1 MLNTVTLPIGETITL
16 TYSPCNSM
24 LPSTIGDTLFSYS
37 YSEDCKSGLL
47 SSVIDPNSNVWTYTY
62 NDPMFRLTNFATPL
76 TTASY
81 TDSNTY
87 TYTPTSFDSK
97 MTFNGGNSVYESLY
111 TADTLGRIVLTQQ
124 GYNSTQY
131 TTVQVGYN
139 TDGLQTTQSEPFL
152 SAAGTKG
159 TGLTNATFTYDSL
172 ARPIKIVGTNGQTQT
187 IAYNGRD
194 ILTTMGGYITQT
206 EVNGLGWVTSVCE
219 VTSIAGSG
227 PCGQDNAQT
236 GFLTTYTYNA
246 DGRVMQVVHNAN
258 TTSPQTI
265 SLTYDGIGRVLTVT
279 RPENG
284 QIKYTWDHDP
294 TGTCPETYTG
304 SIVRLDDAAGNVS
317 CETFDIQ
324 GRLLT
329 EIYPSGPNAA
339 ATPSKTY
346 VYDTDATF
354 TCPNGANQKDR
365 LAEMYAGPS
374 TAKLTDTGYC
384 YSKRGDLTDVF
395 EVTSHS
401 GGYFHTQAT
410 YWPDGSINTLSGVP
424 GISTAFTYT
433 PAYAW
438 GNTVTGPGG
447 TLISGVTS
455 NNGVLPTTVT
465 YGSGDT
471 DAFNLDSK
479 LNFSG
484 LTSVIGGQTVSTTW
498 TLNANT
504 TPKTLTVTNPSDSVN
519 GTQTWTYGYD
529 ALIRMTSAK
538 CVNGANNE
546 YGQTFSYDILGNMK
560 KNIPTGFTGQKWTP
574 TYNLSTNQMTGSTSA
589 GTSSC
594 FHLIIC

>member
-258 TTSPQTI
+258 TTSPLHRMSRQN
-265 SLTYDGIGRVLTVT
+265 RN
-279 RPENG
+279 P
-284 QIKYTWDHDP
+284 
-294 TGTCPETYTG
+294 
-304 SIVRLDDAAGNVS
+304 
-317 CETFDIQ
+317 
-324 GRLLT
+324 
-329 EIYPSGPNAA
+329 
-339 ATPSKTY
+339 
-346 VYDTDATF
+346 
-354 TCPNGANQKDR
+354 
-365 LAEMYAGPS
+365 
-374 TAKLTDTGYC
+374 
-384 YSKRGDLTDVF
+384 
-395 EVTSHS
+395 
-401 GGYFHTQAT
+401 
-410 YWPDGSINTLSGVP
+410 
-424 GISTAFTYT
+424 
-433 PAYAW
+433 
-438 GNTVTGPGG
+438 
-447 TLISGVTS
+447 
-455 NNGVLPTTVT
+455 
-465 YGSGDT
+465 
-471 DAFNLDSK
+471 
-479 LNFSG
+479 
-484 LTSVIGGQTVSTTW
+484 VIG
-498 TLNANT
+498 
-504 TPKTLTVTNPSDSVN
+504 
-519 GTQTWTYGYD
+519 
-529 ALIRMTSAK
+529 
-538 CVNGANNE
+538 
-546 YGQTFSYDILGNMK
+546 FLGNRYTFIAERLEGFGRELRPLQFLQQQHIQFANFQPRRDMGQPRA
-560 KNIPTGFTGQKWTP
+560 NRIQIPTSDFKHQ
-574 TYNLSTNQMTGSTSA
+574 ST
-589 GTSSC
+589 
-594 FHLIIC
+594 F